1 MQGKVMKNGN
11 DLAIR
16 SVSFEYELNSS
27 FINFLSKISL
37 KFSQESSAIKSLPVH
52 CIQVS
57 TRHYLTCIVHGQNS
71 AFPTCMTHQGILL
84 ALAMYFQKVLP

>member
-16 SVSFEYELNSS
+16 SVSFEQELNSS
-27 FINFLSKISL
+27 FIHFLSKISL
-37 KFSQESSAIKSLPVH
+37 KFSKEIFTIKALSIH

-57 TRHYLTCIVHGQNS
+57 TRHYLTCIVHWQNS
-71 AFPTCMTHQGILL
+71 AFPSCMTHQGNLL
-84 ALAMYFQKVLP
+84 ALAMCFQKVLP